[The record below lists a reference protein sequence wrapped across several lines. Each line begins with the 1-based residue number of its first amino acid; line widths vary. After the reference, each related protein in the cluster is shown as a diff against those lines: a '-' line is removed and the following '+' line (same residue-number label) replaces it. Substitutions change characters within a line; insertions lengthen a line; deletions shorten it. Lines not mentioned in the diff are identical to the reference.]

1 MQAPGFRAAPVAEGG
16 ELFPRAFKEGA
27 HAVHIAVA
35 LLLSDGA
42 RRVDEL
48 VAVAEELVG
57 AVEPLHKVFGRAL
70 VRGGKGGGEGGD
82 LFLDFRMGGKACCPS
97 QEQQDED
104 ADDDDDGVDE
114 IVEEQLAGGPGGFG
128 GRFGSIGQQQKDV
141 HFSSPP

>member
-1 MQAPGFRAAPVAEGG
+1 MQAPGFRAAPVAEGR
-16 ELFPRAFKEGA
+16 ELFPRPFEEGA

-35 LLLSDGA
+35 LLLGDGA

-48 VAVAEELVG
+48 VAIAEELVG
-57 AVEPLHKVFGRAL
+57 SVEPLYKVFGRAL
-70 VRGGKGGGEGGD
+70 VHGGKGGGEGGD
-82 LFLDFRMGGKACCPS
+82 LLLDFRMRRQAGSPS

-114 IVEEQLAGGPGGFG
+114 IVEEQFARSSGGFG
-128 GRFGSIGQQQKDV
+128 DGFGSIGQQQEEV